1 MKVNSN
7 IQAMITSGILQSNEA
22 RFSKSSEKLSS
33 GYKINSSRDNPA
45 GYAISNKMHRQISG
59 LQKANNNASNAI
71 NVIQT
76 AEGAI
81 SEVQEM
87 LHRMKELSIQSANG
101 TNTSEDRMAIQR
113 EVDQLSAEITRIA
126 GQTEYNTQRLLNGD
140 QDLKGYSDLGGVKIE
155 TYNETFATDKN
166 YSLVFKAD
174 GSLEEP
180 CPGFNTGSF
189 EKVESLEQTDTIRY
203 RYLEPDGSEMIF
215 EVDPTN
221 KAFRDAITSSSATPP
236 TATAKLDIQGV
247 GGMKIQVGPT
257 EGQSITIA
265 IPELSLKNMGIE
277 GLNVRT
283 EEDAKKAIDA
293 MDTALSYTSMIRSR
307 LGAYQNRFEATL
319 SNLNVTEENLTAS
332 YSTIKDVDMAEEM
345 VEYTK
350 LQILTQAGTSMLTQ
364 ANEQPQQAL
373 QLLQ

>member
-1 MKVNSN
+1 
-7 IQAMITSGILQSNEA
+7 
-22 RFSKSSEKLSS
+22 S

-155 TYNETFATDKN
+155 TYNETFATDKQ
-166 YSLVFKAD
+166 YSITFDEYGTIKSSQNFDA
-174 GSLEEP
+174 
-180 CPGFNTGSF
+180 GSF
-189 EKVESLEQTDTIRY
+189 EKIESLVDDGTIRY

-215 EVDPTN
+215 EVNPKN
-221 KAFRDAITSSSATPP
+221 EAFHA
-236 TATAKLDIQGV
+236 ATAGTTKEVKLDIQGV